1 MDLIQQKSPENERLS
16 SLSNESEEQEINYSQ
31 IFEDSEVDKNHLQQL
46 NYMGFPLELCYK
58 ALIKNKKG
66 GFESEHDTLEAALE
80 SLMSETE
87 MPKI

>member
-1 MDLIQQKSPENERLS
+1 
-16 SLSNESEEQEINYSQ
+16 
-31 IFEDSEVDKNHLQQL
+31 
-46 NYMGFPLELCYK
+46 MGFPLELCYK